1 MTERAVEG
9 ERNLRLHLSSIDG
22 HDVSIRRFAAARHE
36 NARAVR
42 GARHTN
48 EARAMP
54 PNKVDAR
61 RFGADR
67 ANVTRAS
74 LTLASTRPSAGAR
87 CVDHTAELVDRAGKG
102 TKTMCSAF
110 SCFA

>member
-1 MTERAVEG
+1 
-9 ERNLRLHLSSIDG
+9 
-22 HDVSIRRFAAARHE
+22 
-36 NARAVR
+36 
-42 GARHTN
+42 
-48 EARAMP
+48 MP

-74 LTLASTRPSAGAR
+74 LTLASTKPSAGAR
-87 CVDHTAELVDRAGKG
+87 CVDHTAELVDQRPVRG